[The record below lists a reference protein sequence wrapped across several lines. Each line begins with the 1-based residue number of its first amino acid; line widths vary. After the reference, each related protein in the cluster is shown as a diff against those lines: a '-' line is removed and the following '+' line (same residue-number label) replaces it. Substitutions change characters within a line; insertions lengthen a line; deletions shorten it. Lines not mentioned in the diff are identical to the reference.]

1 MWREH
6 IQDPRLHL
14 LVGNVRKIY
23 KVFPV
28 FWQWGAGWRPKW
40 AGAFRRRRCPLRSD
54 WTDLVLGLQ
63 TSWLDFDVRGDLLEV
78 VLCKWR
84 RCGAN
89 LDRRNVQDLRHFF
102 RGFSRQ
108 GY

>member
-1 MWREH
+1 MGREH
-6 IQDPRLHL
+6 IQNPRLQL
-14 LVGNVRKIY
+14 FVGDVRKIH

-28 FWQWGAGWRPKW
+28 RLQWGAGWRPNW
-40 AGAFRRRRCPLRSD
+40 AGAFWRRWRFLRSD
-54 WTDLVLGLQ
+54 RADLVLGLR
-63 TSWLDFDVRGDLLEV
+63 TPWLDLGVWGGLLEV
-78 VLCKWR
+78 VLRKWR

-89 LDRRNVQDLRHFF
+89 FDRRNVQDLRHFF